1 MEQTTQQ
8 TIQKPPLP
16 IKTKIAAWWM
26 IVTGGIGV
34 IVFII
39 YLMAYFGAVSKGE
52 GLTAFVFLPFVAI
65 PSFSLFIPGLLILLK
80 KRGGWICSVIFLL
93 LGVLLTILLYF
104 GLPTDPASGIVIAI
118 FFYSSIFLL
127 IIFLPPFLLLFLD
140 RKNFWKIAS

>member
-8 TIQKPPLP
+8 TIQKPSLP

-104 GLPTDPASGIVIAI
+104 GLSTLGPLPVFWFCIVP
-118 FFYSSIFLL
+118 L
-127 IIFLPPFLLLFLD
+127 IIFLIPLILLLLD
-140 RKNFWKIAS
+140 RKNFWKSAA